1 MESIHLWLHYDGR
14 YCTVLIRNVKS
25 KIIYDVAV
33 RFLDSSANPNSDA
46 APCIIKLPP

>member
-1 MESIHLWLHYDGR
+1 MESIHVWLHYDGR

-33 RFLDSSANPNSDA
+33 RFLSKAEE
-46 APCIIKLPP
+46 